1 MFDLCKTIFLEG
13 CVSLHKWKKINPFFD
28 KNRIVLNPNK
38 KQTPYEYIIICKNT
52 LESKLNSIKQPY
64 IDGDK
69 LKEKDSKVPAIFD
82 CFGTTSS
89 AKDEIQE
96 IFGDRTYFSTPKP
109 LKLMKELVRAT
120 TNKNS
125 IVIDFFAG
133 SGTTG
138 DAVDSLNKE
147 DKVNR
152 SFILIS
158 NSENNICKNV
168 TVERLNKRHIDFHFQ

>member
-1 MFDLCKTIFLEG
+1 MK
-13 CVSLHKWKKINPFFD
+13 
-28 KNRIVLNPNK
+28 
-38 KQTPYEYIIICKNT
+38 YEM
-52 LESKLNSIKQPY
+52 
-64 IDGDK
+64 
-69 LKEKDSKVPAIFD
+69 
-82 CFGTTSS
+82 
-89 AKDEIQE
+89 QE

-147 DKVNR
+147 DKGNR

>member
-1 MFDLCKTIFLEG
+1 M
-13 CVSLHKWKKINPFFD
+13 
-28 KNRIVLNPNK
+28 
-38 KQTPYEYIIICKNT
+38 
-52 LESKLNSIKQPY
+52 
-64 IDGDK
+64 
-69 LKEKDSKVPAIFD
+69 
-82 CFGTTSS
+82 
-89 AKDEIQE
+89 QE

-147 DKVNR
+147 DKGNR

-168 TVERLNKRHIDFHFQ
+168 TVERMNKRHIDFHFQ

>member
-1 MFDLCKTIFLEG
+1 M
-13 CVSLHKWKKINPFFD
+13 
-28 KNRIVLNPNK
+28 
-38 KQTPYEYIIICKNT
+38 
-52 LESKLNSIKQPY
+52 
-64 IDGDK
+64 
-69 LKEKDSKVPAIFD
+69 
-82 CFGTTSS
+82 
-89 AKDEIQE
+89 QE

-109 LKLMKELVRAT
+109 LKLMEELVRAT

-147 DKVNR
+147 DKGNR

-168 TVERLNKRHIDFHFQ
+168 TVERMNKRHIDFHFQ

>member
-1 MFDLCKTIFLEG
+1 
-13 CVSLHKWKKINPFFD
+13 
-28 KNRIVLNPNK
+28 
-38 KQTPYEYIIICKNT
+38 
-52 LESKLNSIKQPY
+52 
-64 IDGDK
+64 
-69 LKEKDSKVPAIFD
+69 
-82 CFGTTSS
+82 
-89 AKDEIQE
+89 
-96 IFGDRTYFSTPKP
+96 
-109 LKLMKELVRAT
+109 MKELVRAT

-147 DKVNR
+147 DKGNR

-168 TVERLNKRHIDFHFQ
+168 TVERLNKRHIYFHFQYFFFHLWFHLIFIN

>member
-1 MFDLCKTIFLEG
+1 M
-13 CVSLHKWKKINPFFD
+13 
-28 KNRIVLNPNK
+28 
-38 KQTPYEYIIICKNT
+38 
-52 LESKLNSIKQPY
+52 NSIKQPY

-82 CFGTTSS
+82 CFGTT
-89 AKDEIQE
+89 
-96 IFGDRTYFSTPKP
+96 
-109 LKLMKELVRAT
+109 
-120 TNKNS
+120 
-125 IVIDFFAG
+125 
-133 SGTTG
+133 G

-147 DKVNR
+147 DKGNR

>member
-1 MFDLCKTIFLEG
+1 
-13 CVSLHKWKKINPFFD
+13 
-28 KNRIVLNPNK
+28 
-38 KQTPYEYIIICKNT
+38 
-52 LESKLNSIKQPY
+52 
-64 IDGDK
+64 
-69 LKEKDSKVPAIFD
+69 
-82 CFGTTSS
+82 
-89 AKDEIQE
+89 
-96 IFGDRTYFSTPKP
+96 
-109 LKLMKELVRAT
+109 MKELVRAT

-147 DKVNR
+147 DKGNR

-168 TVERLNKRHIDFHFQ
+168 TVKRLNKRHIDFHFQ